1 MTELIKTP
9 CVSICGMDNGI
20 CVGCGRT
27 TEEVSEWINYTD
39 EQRTTIMERLE
50 KEINELFD

>member
-1 MTELIKTP
+1 MEETQSP
-9 CVSICGMDNGI
+9 CVSICAMDNGI

-27 TEEVSEWINYTD
+27 SEEVSEWLNYTD

-50 KEINELFD
+50 KEQNDLFN

>member
-1 MTELIKTP
+1 MEEIQSP

-27 TEEVSEWINYTD
+27 SEEVSEWLNYTD

-50 KEINELFD
+50 KEQNDLFN